1 MPGIPY
7 NDLSPSSLPL
17 DAQIYADTD
26 GITQFGSSD
35 VDYNTVP
42 KPGDTHDT
50 LNIRV
55 NMWFGK

>member
-1 MPGIPY
+1 MTYHYPQ
-7 NDLSPSSLPL
+7 LPL

-35 VDYNTVP
+35 INYNTIP
-42 KPGDTHDT
+42 KPGNTHDT
-50 LNIRV
+50 LKIRV